1 MWFCT
6 LCGDGVG
13 RGDWR
18 AHLIDH
24 HPGAAHFSNAEVRT
38 FFERRTSRPPTPN
51 AINNRKD

>member
-24 HPGAAHFSNAEVRT
+24 HPGAAHLSNAEVRT